1 MIMGPLYQPPPSSTS
16 SSSGRHIPVFF
27 TWAGGRSLCHTPG
40 GYGSQPFWVFRPPF
54 SFGRIKKKKSR
65 RRVFIFGGWKS
76 HRKTHLKRSRCK
88 REERKDERKSDRKI
102 IRKKKWH
109 KQEQRV
115 PPAFGNSRNKK
126 MRWRFNPVTKK
137 ERKRLELS
145 LSLPPVLPKH
155 TY

>member
-1 MIMGPLYQPPPSSTS
+1 VDGKAAEKPIWNAL
-16 SSSGRHIPVFF
+16 V
-27 TWAGGRSLCHTPG
+27 A
-40 GYGSQPFWVFRPPF
+40 
-54 SFGRIKKKKSR
+54 KER
-65 RRVFIFGGWKS
+65 R
-76 HRKTHLKRSRCK
+76 
-88 REERKDERKSDRKI
+88 EKDERKSDRR
-102 IRKKKWH
+102 IRKKWH